1 MKLASFRALK
11 SYYNKACHDKFAK
24 QDKPFP
30 YVNKGIFRKQANCYF
45 LYKDKIALKAE
56 ANFNGEDVFMRLLK
70 VY

>member
-30 YVNKGIFRKQANCYF
+30 YVNKGIFRK
-45 LYKDKIALKAE
+45 
-56 ANFNGEDVFMRLLK
+56 
-70 VY
+70 